1 MLIYQSEL
9 VILMPRK
16 VIREVDDQIDYQGE
30 LPAKKAPTSGAGQNA
45 GGGCLDGQIFNST
58 TRKCVDSDTGK
69 ADDRSIPEPVAK
81 ASSKTGGERHVKSG
95 RETTDA
101 ETVDGAQTVD
111 VAGSELPDDNE
122 DSAEPTEAGGSTIDA
137 GDDEATDATVTSDGP
152 VTTTST
158 GGQNGNGNDEGN
170 GDVASEARRNR
181 LYHAKVKKAEN
192 TASRAIRTQRARI
205 EAKKLRA
212 QEMRIDAE
220 ILRAREAAKPRLNV
234 MPAKGA
240 FANGKVSAVE
250 AEVSKPSAWL
260 RAVQRHQN
268 VSPAYVWSINKEK
281 IFENYSKK
289 GIRSFDVND
298 NEIITQVPKVKAS
311 EVDLTSVGGP
321 PTADF
326 MRIMSEQVLVLPSG
340 KVVTPIRQFCETK
353 ILPAGTKEAFFF
365 DFGAV
370 TFSPIVEAD
379 DALATATPASSP
391 IIRSQA
397 TGANPRGTRITIG
410 YQQTEESP
418 IDIVASANRAF
429 ALESINDESKQI
441 MTSYN
446 DDTAGSGT
454 AAVRKA
460 IGAGVKDG
468 FWVDGNSG
476 AQITAD
482 ASGLG
487 VIKYQGLLNA
497 KGVIQDQGLDDSNLI
512 TYTSGKAIRDL
523 TLDADLDSYIGFSR
537 PAIITEATVERI
549 AGTNL
554 VRSSAISDSVQTSP
568 QGKRSVMF
576 IPNVAFGLVSG
587 RDLTMEAQRRN
598 ELQAIHI
605 TGTQRI
611 AGAVKNVEATCRI
624 SHI

>member
-1 MLIYQSEL
+1 
-9 VILMPRK
+9 MPRK
-16 VIREVDDQIDYQGE
+16 VIREVEDQIDYQGE
-30 LPAKKAPTSGAGQNA
+30 LPAQSSPQNGGGKSA
-45 GGGCLDGQIFNST
+45 GGGCPEIGQFFNSH
-58 TRKCVDSDTGK
+58 TRQCEDSDTGK
-69 ADDRSIPEPVAK
+69 SDVLSIPAPVAN
-81 ASSKTGGERHVKSG
+81 ATENGQ
-95 RETTDA
+95 ETPEGIDNS
-101 ETVDGAQTVD
+101 DI
-111 VAGSELPDDNE
+111 VAGVPLPDDNDQGE
-122 DSAEPTEAGGSTIDA
+122 ITTQGGDTLDV
-137 GDDEATDATVTSDGP
+137 GDDEATPATVTSDGG
-152 VTTTST
+152 VEITN
-158 GGQNGNGNDEGN
+158 GGD
-170 GDVASEARRNR
+170 AKSEERRNR
-181 LYHAKVKKAEN
+181 LYHARVTKAEEAGRRSLR
-192 TASRAIRTQRARI
+192 AS
-205 EAKKLRA
+205 KLRIAQKQLKA

-220 ILRAREAAKPRLNV
+220 IIRARESAQPRLNV

-240 FANGKVSAVE
+240 FARGKVQAVE

-268 VSPAYVWSINKEK
+268 VSPAYLWTLNKEK
-281 IFENYSKK
+281 IFESYNKK

-298 NEIITQVPKVKAS
+298 NEIITQIKTKAG
-311 EVDLTSVGGP
+311 EADLTSIAGP

-370 TFSPIVEAD
+370 TFSDIVEAD
-379 DALATATPASSP
+379 DNLATATPASTP
-391 IIRSQA
+391 IIRSA
-397 TGANPRGTRITIG
+397 GTETNPRGTRITIG

-418 IDIVASANRAF
+418 VDIIASANRAF

-441 MTSYN
+441 LSAYN
-446 DDTAGSGT
+446 DDTAGSGSST
-454 AAVRKA
+454 VRKA

-468 FWVDGNSG
+468 RWVDGNDGS
-476 AQITAD
+476 QITAD

-487 VIKYQGLLNA
+487 LLKYQGLLNA
-497 KGVIQDQGLDDSNLI
+497 KGVIQDEGLDDSNLI

-537 PAIITEATVERI
+537 PAIITEATIERV

-554 VRSSAISDSVQTSP
+554 VRSSAVSASSQAL
-568 QGKRSVMF
+568 GKRSVMF

-598 ELQAIHI
+598 ELQAIHV
-605 TGTQRI
+605 TGTQKI
-611 AGAVKNVEATCRI
+611 AGLVKNVEATCRI
-624 SHI
+624 SHL